1 MRFGKKN
8 KYPMPIPSHVKCS
21 WLGGFPHPLVSRP
34 PVDPD
39 SWEMCVCCPLLLTI
53 SMGKKYRMFSCFFSY
68 FIGQFH
74 ETSRLRLF
82 FPTGN
87 EEEKRYS
94 RSRFSY
100 CFTILNFSFFFF
112 RWRGDDKRKKLI
124 ATLGWWGS
132 FKLRCRMTHHMR
144 LVIMMCGGL
153 TTLKGMCPASHSSR
167 RGIKD
172 AWPRRDVV
180 LATPNVVVKFCVG
193 RRQPTDFRISKRQFK
208 PTQLLSLSPRLDD
221 SLSPSECSL
230 KMQIGI

>member
-53 SMGKKYRMFSCFFSY
+53 SMGKKYRMFSVFSD

-82 FPTGN
+82 FQR
-87 EEEKRYS
+87 EWRIKKRYS
-94 RSRFSY
+94 WSRFSY

-112 RWRGDDKRKKLI
+112 PLGMIRERNWLRLLDDE
-124 ATLGWWGS
+124 G
-132 FKLRCRMTHHMR
+132 
-144 LVIMMCGGL
+144 
-153 TTLKGMCPASHSSR
+153 
-167 RGIKD
+167 
-172 AWPRRDVV
+172 
-180 LATPNVVVKFCVG
+180 
-193 RRQPTDFRISKRQFK
+193 
-208 PTQLLSLSPRLDD
+208 LLSSDAEWHTIWDLLLWCVVASRHWKGCAQHL
-221 SLSPSECSL
+221 
-230 KMQIGI
+230 IRHVGV